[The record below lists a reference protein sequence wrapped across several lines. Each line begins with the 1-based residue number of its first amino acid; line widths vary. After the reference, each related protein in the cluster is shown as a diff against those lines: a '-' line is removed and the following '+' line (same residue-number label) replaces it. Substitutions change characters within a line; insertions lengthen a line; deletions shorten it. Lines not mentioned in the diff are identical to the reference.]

1 MTEIYNKETL
11 NHDYPIISCL
21 KRFNFFPFCL
31 KGGEELCAYFF
42 FIYSSFHKSTATMM
56 MTVMGSRGVRFS
68 VSLSSPSPQFRR
80 DLQGIILS
88 GIRSGQHAD
97 KEGK

>member
-1 MTEIYNKETL
+1 
-11 NHDYPIISCL
+11 
-21 KRFNFFPFCL
+21 
-31 KGGEELCAYFF
+31 
-42 FIYSSFHKSTATMM
+42 MM